1 MLGWLLNCVYIAL
14 IVAASPWLIYASV
27 RKGKYRQG
35 FSDKFLG
42 RTPTRTGNRPCVWLH
57 AVSVGEVKLL
67 APLVAEIARR
77 RPDVECVIST
87 TTKTGHDLAATLYP
101 EYTRFY
107 CPLDFTWAVAE
118 AMHRL
123 RPDLLVL
130 CELELWP
137 NLIHAARR
145 HGAKV
150 TVVNGRLGAKSFRG
164 YQRISPLVA
173 RLLRSLD
180 LVAAQNDEYA
190 GRFTAL
196 GASPESLQITGSL
209 KFDGAISERR
219 NPRTIALHKL
229 TRWPEDAVVLLA
241 GSTQDP
247 EEQLA
252 LNTFAAFNASHPRLR
267 LIIVP
272 RHPERFDEVARVLE
286 SSGCSWRRRT
296 GLAERDSHSHT
307 PLPPAP
313 PVLLVDTVGEL
324 SAWWGLATIA
334 FVGGSLGSRGG
345 QNMLEP
351 AAFGAAISFGPNTW
365 NFRDIVES
373 MLGRDAA
380 VVIRNGEEL
389 TAFVRRCLDD
399 SAYAEQ
405 LGCRAAAMVAEGR
418 GATQRTVELLC
429 NLLPAPTAIQSRAA

>member
-1 MLGWLLNCVYIAL
+1 MLGWFLNFAYIAL
-14 IVAASPWLIYASV
+14 IALASPWLIYAAV

-35 FSDKFLG
+35 FGEKILG
-42 RTPTRTGNRPCVWLH
+42 HAPTRTGNRPCIWLH

-77 RPDVECVIST
+77 RPDAECVIST
-87 TTKTGHDLAATLYP
+87 TTRTGHDLASTLYP
-101 EYTRFY
+101 EHTRFY

-118 AMHRL
+118 AMRRL

-137 NLIHAARR
+137 NLIRAAKR
-145 HGAKV
+145 HSAKV
-150 TVVNGRLGAKSFRG
+150 AVVNGRLGAKSFRG
-164 YQRISPLVA
+164 YQRIGLLVA

-180 LVAAQNDEYA
+180 LVAAQNEEYA
-190 GRFTAL
+190 ERFNAL
-196 GASPESLQITGSL
+196 GARPESVRITGSL
-209 KFDGAISERR
+209 KFDGAISDRR
-219 NPRTIALHKL
+219 NPRTTALQKL
-229 TRWPEDAVVLLA
+229 TGWPHDAIVLLA
-241 GSTQDP
+241 GSTQAP

-252 LNTFAAFNASHPRLR
+252 LSAFTELSASHPRLR
-267 LIIVP
+267 LILVP
-272 RHPERFDEVARVLE
+272 RHPERFDEVARMLE
-286 SSGCSWRRRT
+286 ASDCSWQRRT
-296 GLAERDSHSHT
+296 QLT
-307 PLPPAP
+307 CNPPSAIHNP
-313 PVLLVDTVGEL
+313 QSSPVLLVDTVGEL

-365 NFRDIVES
+365 NFRDIVEA

-389 TAFVRRCLDD
+389 TAFVRRCLDEA
-399 SAYAEQ
+399 AYAEQ
-405 LGCRAAAMVAEGR
+405 LGRRAAALVAEGR

-429 NLLPAPTAIQSRAA
+429 DLLPASAAIQTRAA